1 MRDTRAEV
9 TCRVQ
14 RIAGQTAKGHTDR
27 DDDAEDQQLAD
38 AGSQLRDL
46 VQTADRENQNEGR
59 DGFLHDV
66 AAGVGDG
73 RAGGEHAKLGAGVF
87 RRVKVIFEEDV
98 DQNAADDTAEDLRND
113 VAGNQRPVEH
123 AAGCQRDGQRGVEA
137 RTGGFAEDERGNH
150 DRKAPCNGDLD
161 RACALHAGL
170 VEGHVC
176 NDAVAEQDQHHC
188 AKELT

>member
-98 DQNAADDTAEDLRND
+98 DQNAADDTAEDLRD
-113 VAGNQRPVEH
+113 DIAGNQRPVEH
-123 AAGCQRDGQRGVEA
+123 AADSQRDGQRGVETRA
-137 RTGGFAEDERGNH
+137 GGFAEDERGDH
-150 DRKAPCNGDLD
+150 DRKAPCKGDLD